1 MLGRRRQTERAAC
14 FHRSFVVPNGAVCT
28 VYCERRL
35 LALKAEA
42 LIKALSRE
50 HAQIEN

>member
-1 MLGRRRQTERAAC
+1 MI
-14 FHRSFVVPNGAVCT
+14 
-28 VYCERRL
+28 YYERRL